1 MTTAPATPKYPGP
14 ISARMLQE
22 LGRYVIAEPQPF
34 CVDLAASE
42 GMYLAT
48 VDGQRLFDWAGYYG
62 SKLIGHNHPALNEAG
77 YLRKLVLAANNKVA
91 NPDFLTPECLDYYR
105 MLVRLAPESMKGDRL
120 EVYSVNSGAEAV
132 ENMLKYLVAR
142 HNVRAM
148 AKGRLPG
155 NRRFVYFDKAFH
167 GRTVFALSVT
177 QTIDPVA
184 TKDFVGLTT
193 GGNIK
198 LPFPAY
204 NADESDAVNEAR
216 AVEVLKQL
224 DALLQGMAEEI
235 VGIVVEPI
243 QGAGGQRVTVPSFF
257 QGLSHLAH
265 QYGIAL
271 CFDEVQTG
279 GGATGTMWAIDQFGL
294 PHPPTAVA
302 TGKKFGNGAVYMVEP
317 LEDVGVL
324 DSTWGGSLADMVRVV
339 REMEVVVE
347 EGLVERAAVTG
358 RYLAG
363 GLSELVQ
370 RYDWAENVRGMG
382 LYQGF
387 SLDTPER
394 KRALIGAA
402 LQEEDLLL
410 LGAGRRSIRTRPNLS
425 VTEADVDLFLE
436 KIGRAFAR
444 VA

>member
-1 MTTAPATPKYPGP
+1 
-14 ISARMLQE
+14 MLDE

-34 CVDLAASE
+34 CVDLAASS
-42 GMYLAT
+42 GMELAT

-62 SKLIGHNHPALNEAG
+62 SKLLGHNHPGLSEPD
-77 YLRKLVLAANNKVA
+77 YVRRLVLAANNKVA
-91 NPDFLTPECLDYYR
+91 NPDFLTAECLDYYR
-105 MLVRLAPESMKGDRL
+105 MLVRLAPESMRGERL

-142 HNVRAM
+142 HNVRT
-148 AKGRLPG
+148 AKGGRLTG

-204 NADESDAVNEAR
+204 HSADSEAVNEAR
-216 AVEVLKQL
+216 AAAVLSQL
-224 DALLQGMAEEI
+224 EALLQGMAEEI

-257 QGLSHLAH
+257 RGLSELSHR
-265 QYGIAL
+265 YGIAL

-279 GGATGTMWAIDQFGL
+279 GGATGRMWAIDHFDL
-294 PHPPTAVA
+294 PYPPTAVA
-302 TGKKFGNGAVYMVEP
+302 TGKKFGNGAVYMIEP
-317 LEDVGVL
+317 LGDVGVL

-339 REMEVVVE
+339 REMEIVAE
-347 EGLVERAAVTG
+347 EGLVARAAVTG
-358 RYLAG
+358 AHLER
-363 GLSELVQ
+363 GLSDLID
-370 RYDWAENVRGMG
+370 RYSFAENV
-382 LYQGF
+382 
-387 SLDTPER
+387 
-394 KRALIGAA
+394 
-402 LQEEDLLL
+402 
-410 LGAGRRSIRTRPNLS
+410 
-425 VTEADVDLFLE
+425 
-436 KIGRAFAR
+436 
-444 VA
+444 

>member
-1 MTTAPATPKYPGP
+1 M
-14 ISARMLQE
+14 
-22 LGRYVIAEPQPF
+22 
-34 CVDLAASE
+34 
-42 GMYLAT
+42 
-48 VDGQRLFDWAGYYG
+48 
-62 SKLIGHNHPALNEAG
+62 
-77 YLRKLVLAANNKVA
+77 
-91 NPDFLTPECLDYYR
+91 
-105 MLVRLAPESMKGDRL
+105 
-120 EVYSVNSGAEAV
+120 
-132 ENMLKYLVAR
+132 
-142 HNVRAM
+142 
-148 AKGRLPG
+148 
-155 NRRFVYFDKAFH
+155 
-167 GRTVFALSVT
+167 
-177 QTIDPVA
+177 
-184 TKDFVGLTT
+184 T

-204 NADESDAVNEAR
+204 HSDSTDEENEAR

-224 DALLQGMAEEI
+224 EALLQGMSEEI

-265 QYGIAL
+265 QYGVAL

-279 GGATGTMWAIDQFGL
+279 GGATGAMWAIDQFGL

-302 TGKKFGNGAVYMVEP
+302 TGKKFGNGAVYMIEP

-339 REMEVVVE
+339 REMEIVTE
-347 EGLVERAAVTG
+347 EGLVERAATTG
-358 RYLAG
+358 AYLAA
-363 GLSELVQ
+363 GLSDLVH
-370 RYDWAENVRGMG
+370 RYEFAENVRGMG

-387 SLDTPER
+387 SLDTAER

-425 VTEADVDLFLE
+425 VTEADVDLFLQ
-436 KIGRAFAR
+436 KLGRSFER